1 MHVFS
6 NKYAHILYSVM
17 RSSIV
22 AVNYKI
28 ESFSP
33 FFSLALSLV
42 STHFFISFSSPESSL
57 LFAHARIYIYIYIHS
72 RGWI

>member
-42 STHFFISFSSPESSL
+42 STHFFISFSSPESSFYL
-57 LFAHARIYIYIYIHS
+57 RTRGYIYIHS

>member
-42 STHFFISFSSPESSL
+42 STVNIFSSL
-57 LFAHARIYIYIYIHS
+57 LLLLNLHFICARADIYT
-72 RGWI
+72 